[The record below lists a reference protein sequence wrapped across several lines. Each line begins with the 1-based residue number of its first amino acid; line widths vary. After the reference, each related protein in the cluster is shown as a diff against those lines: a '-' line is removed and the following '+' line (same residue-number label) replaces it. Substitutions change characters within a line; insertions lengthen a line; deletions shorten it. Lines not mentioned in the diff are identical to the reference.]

1 MGAGS
6 AGVVVMNGREAG
18 WSGLSGL
25 SGCLVERARSL
36 REQKIGTGV
45 LPIWQLLFSPLL
57 LYSRGGL
64 IGLPLRASNDHDYR
78 WSLRARLVLSKGVAK
93 VALDCAHFLTHPPRA
108 CQDAPMTHASTVLSC
123 AFCEQGGHLAAPAHR
138 FHLMLQPTLAL

>member
-45 LPIWQLLFSPLL
+45 LPIWQLLSSPLL
-57 LYSRGGL
+57 LYSKGW
-64 IGLPLRASNDHDYR
+64 PD
-78 WSLRARLVLSKGVAK
+78 WSPTARVQRPRLQMVPPSSLSS
-93 VALDCAHFLTHPPRA
+93 L
-108 CQDAPMTHASTVLSC
+108 
-123 AFCEQGGHLAAPAHR
+123 
-138 FHLMLQPTLAL
+138 

>member
-45 LPIWQLLFSPLL
+45 LPIWQLLSSPLL
-57 LYSRGGL
+57 LNSRGGL

-78 WSLRARLVLSKGVAK
+78 WSLRARLVLSKEWPRLPSTARIFSPTRPGRAK
-93 VALDCAHFLTHPPRA
+93 MRP
-108 CQDAPMTHASTVLSC
+108 
-123 AFCEQGGHLAAPAHR
+123 
-138 FHLMLQPTLAL
+138 